1 MLIWSMGKFLL
12 EMIHQIPLLRKMF
25 QSGAGVG
32 IV

>member
-1 MLIWSMGKFLL
+1 MGKFLL
-12 EMIHQIPLLRKMF
+12 EMELIHQILLLRKMF